1 MTNTDDD
8 ESANDCDRSQSESL
22 TLSIRD
28 GKQIFGSS
36 KSFNLKYY
44 VDYELFKSSQ
54 TAVHVGRNRQTQ
66 LKVAVKFFK
75 VGSYKDYLVKDT
87 PKEVV
92 LQKRA
97 EKISVRKG
105 KGTVLKVLD
114 WYVYQQKYIFVTEY
128 NEDFESLLNY
138 KPKGSCQID
147 LEKECKYIFKLLFK
161 LIRKI
166 NKKGIYHLDLKAEN
180 VLYNKKTKE
189 IKLIDF
195 GHAIST
201 NPGKNPALNRACG
214 TPGLI
219 TPEQAKEEYFYARDA
234 DIWGVGQTVFY
245 CLQGKYPFKNDDEV
259 IDKELELAAK
269 VSKNCKDF
277 FVKLFAKKVEE
288 RMRMRDILHHP
299 WLK

>member
-75 VGSYKDYLVKDT
+75 VNSYKDYLVKDT

-114 WYVYQQKYIFVTEY
+114 WYVHQQKYIFVTEY
-128 NEDFESLLNY
+128 NKDFKSLAHY
-138 KPKGSCQID
+138 KPKRSCQTGR
-147 LEKECKYIFKLLFK
+147 EKECKAIFKLLFK
-161 LIRKI
+161 LITEL
-166 NKKGIYHLDLKAEN
+166 NKNGIYHLDLKAEN

-201 NPGKNPALNRACG
+201 NPDTKINRTCG
-214 TPGLI
+214 TTGLI
-219 TPEQAKEEYFYARDA
+219 TPEQAKEEYFYARDV
-234 DIWGVGQTVFY
+234 DIWGVGQTAFY
-245 CLQGKYPFKNDDEV
+245 CLQGKYPFENDDEV
-259 IDKELELAAK
+259 ISKELEFTSK

-277 FVKLFAKKVEE
+277 FCRLFAKKLED
-288 RMRMRDILHHP
+288 RMRMQDILKHP
-299 WLK
+299 WLRK